1 MNCIPQQTME
11 SCLIWRKRL
20 LQYRYGYESSDG
32 LVNGLHII
40 EKGQCNGNG
49 VRKSSIVPRLKINR
63 AKQNCGCRYSH
74 RISIWRLL
82 VRDGGHSRCSLE
94 ILIRVAIAP
103 YHGHEYAASVRSGYG
118 RIGIETVSVL
128 IFGKFL
134 SEKLVAICG

>member
-49 VRKSSIVPRLKINR
+49 VRKAASSHASKSIAQSRIAAADILI
-63 AKQNCGCRYSH
+63 G
-74 RISIWRLL
+74 ISIWRLL

-103 YHGHEYAASVRSGYG
+103 YHGHEYAASVRSDYG